1 MCIGSGLPAVEQHL
15 RRLHAT
21 AAQIRHAGQTI
32 FQLGDVS
39 RPVHVH
45 SIRKSILSA
54 LFGQAYDRGQVDLG
68 VTLGEL
74 GIDDSPALTDKERSA
89 RIEDLLAARSGV
101 YLPTDDGGVLGR
113 PPRGSHPPGTF
124 WCYNNW
130 DFNVLGDIYE
140 RITGRSVFVAFEHD
154 LARPLGMTDWDPYQ
168 CGSYQ
173 YRADILGGTTRYP
186 NYTFH
191 LSARDIGRFGELY
204 LKTGVWNGRRL
215 LSPEWIARST
225 GPLSRTTHQAGLLG
239 MYGYC
244 WWVAGPSDELSHIGI
259 ADNLYSAIGFG
270 GNFLTVLPDID
281 AVVTVMTDAAV
292 SPGDSSSSRPAPMT
306 NDDYQELVAHLVAAL
321 S

>member
-1 MCIGSGLPAVEQHL
+1 MGIGSGLPAVEQHL

-21 AAQIRHAGQTI
+21 AAQIRHAGRTI

-74 GIDDSPALTDKERSA
+74 GIEDSPALTDKERSA
-89 RIEDLLAARSGV
+89 RIEDLLTARSGV
-101 YLPTDDGGVLGR
+101 YLPTDDGVVLGR
-113 PPRGSHPPGTF
+113 PPRGSHSPGTF

-130 DFNVLGDIYE
+130 DFNVLGGIYE

-154 LARPLGMTDWDPYQ
+154 LARPLGMTDWNTYQ
-168 CGSYQ
+168 HGSYE

-204 LKTGVWNGRRL
+204 LKAGVCNGRPL

-244 WWVAGPSDELSHIGI
+244 WWVAGPSDELSRIGI
-259 ADNLYSAIGFG
+259 AGSIYSAIGFG

-281 AVVTVMTDAAV
+281 TVVTVVTDAAV
-292 SPGDSSSSRPAPMT
+292 PPGDSSISWTAPVT
-306 NDDYQELVAHLVAAL
+306 NDDYQELIAHLVATL